1 LAFISNSR
9 KAKEEHSLE
18 KEGYVSLF
26 IGNLSSFEELEN
38 YVMQSYTED
47 GNLVNS
53 EFGKDFNIEYYDD
66 DFREVEFH
74 NEPSRDLR
82 VILKSFSY
90 DEKIIPEFIGICG
103 EHLDQEANSVIL
115 LYNFDYDGN
124 VKESKQFRFLG
135 TLQYK

>member
-1 LAFISNSR
+1 M
-9 KAKEEHSLE
+9 E

-124 VKESKQFRFLG
+124 VKGSKQS
-135 TLQYK
+135 